1 MQFVASLGEF
11 LEKAALD
18 EPHWCS
24 LLVGKGGEEQVEGAL
39 RPGGRDVEESSF
51 LLKVPFPVDGPL
63 VREKAVG
70 QPDDEDVWKLQPFG
84 LVDGGQAEAALA
96 GTNYPISRFRAKED
110 ELRKHFMEVFVFACK
125 INQAL

>member
-96 GTNYPISRFRAKED
+96 GTNYPISRFRAK
-110 ELRKHFMEVFVFACK
+110 
-125 INQAL
+125 